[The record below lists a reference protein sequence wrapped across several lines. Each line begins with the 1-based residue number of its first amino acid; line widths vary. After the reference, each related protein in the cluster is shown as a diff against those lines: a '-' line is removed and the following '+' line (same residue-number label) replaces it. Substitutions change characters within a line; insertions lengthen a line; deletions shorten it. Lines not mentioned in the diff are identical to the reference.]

1 MLLLAA
7 GAAVVTMASPAQA
20 VTATQTVGPQSFTT
34 TGGTPATGPFTFAGF
49 NTALGTLTKVNITNA
64 AGSNFT
70 GTFGG
75 TIQLLCNDNPANCSF
90 SSSALPT
97 FTFTNSSISTGTLQ
111 PVTLTP
117 NPVTTFSAVVNAA
130 GSGTYSSSTTDI
142 ATGTNV
148 LRAYFAGTP
157 TLNNIS
163 TNIFSTPTSGNGF
176 IGNSALTLSGNV
188 YLTYTYEI
196 PPAPGAVPGPI
207 PILGA
212 GAAFGFSRKLRKRIR
227 STAA

>member
-64 AGSNFT
+64 AGGNFT

-90 SSSALPT
+90 SSSALPS
-97 FTFTNSSISTGTLQ
+97 FTFTNSSISTGTSQ

-117 NPVTTFSAVVNAA
+117 NPVTTSSSVVNAA
-130 GSGTYSSSTTDI
+130 GSGAYSSSTTDI

-163 TNIFSTPTSGNGF
+163 SNIFSSPTSGNGF
-176 IGNSALTLSGNV
+176 IGNSSLTLSGNV
-188 YLTYTYEI
+188 YLTYTYEKL
-196 PPAPGAVPGPI
+196 PGAVPGPL

-212 GAAFGFSRKLRKRIR
+212 GAAFGFSRKLRRRIR